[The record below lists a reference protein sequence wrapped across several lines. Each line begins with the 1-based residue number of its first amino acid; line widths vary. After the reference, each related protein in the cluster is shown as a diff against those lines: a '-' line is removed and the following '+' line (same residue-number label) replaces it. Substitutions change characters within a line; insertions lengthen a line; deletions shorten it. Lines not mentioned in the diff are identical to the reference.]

1 MTSRLLLATL
11 LALATDMTLAQTQS
25 TILSPQPMGTTQNRP
40 GSKVAAQWGLT
51 TEEWTDYQHV
61 MRHRRGV
68 WSPGLD
74 PITALGVSADTT
86 AERKRFAELYV
97 RTEFERTRKELAFQL
112 AVDSAW
118 KRLYPETPR
127 IGPRAVAQVATEAPG
142 RYALIVSP
150 DCEACTTLLQQRLDT
165 LVFEAKEG
173 VDVHVVGTNNN
184 DQILRDWIATQPK
197 LLAALKNG
205 GVTVNH
211 GNQFKDLSQF
221 PAIYSKTRSG
231 QWTREL

>member
-1 MTSRLLLATL
+1 MTLRLLLVSL
-11 LALATDMTLAQTQS
+11 LAIIADVSLAQTQS
-25 TILSPQPMGTTQNRP
+25 TILSPQPMATTQDRP
-40 GSKVAAQWGLT
+40 GSEVAAQWGLT
-51 TEEWTDYQHV
+51 TEEWTDYEQA
-61 MRHRRGV
+61 MRNRRGV

-74 PITALGVSADTT
+74 PITALGVSADTA
-86 AERKRFAELYV
+86 AERKRYAELYV

-127 IGPRAVAQVATEAPG
+127 IGTKPGAQAATERPD

-165 LVFEAKEG
+165 LVGEAKEG

-184 DQILRDWIATQPK
+184 DQVLRDWIATQPK

>member
-1 MTSRLLLATL
+1 MRICSWLVSLIVMVISGAVGAQSGSSLEHVETATVET
-11 LALATDMTLAQTQS
+11 ADHATT
-25 TILSPQPMGTTQNRP
+25 
-40 GSKVAAQWGLT
+40 WGLSAK
-51 TEEWTDYQHV
+51 EWDQYREV
-61 MRHRRGV
+61 MQDRRGV

-74 PITALGVSADTT
+74 PITALGVSADTA
-86 AERKRFAELYV
+86 AERKRYAELYV

-112 AVDSAW
+112 AVDGAW
-118 KRLYPETPR
+118 SRLYPETPR
-127 IGPRAVAQVATEAPG
+127 LGPRAVAQVATEQPG

-150 DCEACTTLLQQRLDT
+150 DCDACTTLLQERLDT

-184 DQILRDWIATQPK
+184 DEILRDWIATQPE
-197 LLAALKNG
+197 LLAALKSG

-211 GNQFKDLSQF
+211 GNQFQDLSQF

>member
-1 MTSRLLLATL
+1 MTSRLLLASL
-11 LALATDMTLAQTQS
+11 LVVTADMSHAQNQS
-25 TILSPQPMGTTQNRP
+25 TILSPQPMGTTQDRP
-40 GSKVAAQWGLT
+40 GSEVAAQWGLT
-51 TEEWTDYQHV
+51 TEEWTDYEQA
-61 MRHRRGV
+61 MRNRRGI

-74 PITALGVSADTT
+74 PITALGVSADTA
-86 AERKRFAELYV
+86 AERKRYAELYV

-118 KRLYPETPR
+118 SRLYPETPR
-127 IGPRAVAQVATEAPG
+127 LGARSVARVATEQPA

-150 DCEACTTLLQQRLDT
+150 DCDACTTLLQERLDT

-173 VDVHVVGTNNN
+173 VDVHVVGTSNN
-184 DQILRDWIATQPK
+184 DQVLRDWIATQPE
-197 LLAALKNG
+197 LLAALKSG

-211 GNQFKDLSQF
+211 GNQFQDLSQF